1 MILIC
6 TLGFGIITSISSSK
20 SCERIMHQSTA
31 AVCVA
36 LRNICVVRYWTRSKM
51 SSQKVIEFVPTP
63 PKNIKYNAFKLKGKK
78 SKNKKKLRP
87 VQGKQPFART
97 YNFKGPKFERMS
109 SQNNDQTVTIRGMD
123 LVQAIPVINDQTS
136 QSDGIFLTIPSNPAY
151 WKGTRIGA
159 LAQGYAQFRPLE
171 FSVKYV
177 PSVPVT
183 VPGQVVYGTL
193 WNTGTKEQNL
203 QQSLAT
209 SNGGGITT
217 CYQYAWSRVSCNKQT
232 LPQQFYVTGD
242 NMSDE
247 HVNPFTWFAFYT
259 GNALGDFKS
268 VSAPG
273 YAIVYW
279 KYKFTVGIGESRE
292 YSVVTQQTPQMTQWL
307 KSNYNLE
314 LVPIWGVAI
323 GILKNLGMRILR
335 KCAVVIL
342 REVQAT
348 LTNVTNDQTY
358 EELPIYPG
366 TTMAVDVSSLDNTN
380 AGQTVI
386 HSASGRYLVNDDT
399 PVAIYMCGSPL
410 TRVVRAPTPPEPPKL
425 RKVWGFYLNSTGIS
439 NASFDIVLNDR
450 LQFAANI
457 ADSPIALNYFALD
470 ATFVNDGWHL
480 IIQPKDSAG
489 GTQEVTMRMLLQ
501 NLDGT
506 FATVLFSPTGAFV
519 SDESFDISLIE
530 NGNNQPYPLV

>member
-1 MILIC
+1 
-6 TLGFGIITSISSSK
+6 
-20 SCERIMHQSTA
+20 
-31 AVCVA
+31 
-36 LRNICVVRYWTRSKM
+36 M

-63 PKNIKYNAFKLKGKK
+63 PKNIKYNAFKLKGKR

-87 VQGKQPFART
+87 VQGRQPFART

-292 YSVVTQQTPQMTQWL
+292 YSVVTQQTPQMTKWL

-366 TTMAVDVSSLDNTN
+366 TTMAVDVASLDNTN

-410 TRVVRAPTPPEPPKL
+410 SRVLREPTPPSPPTPEKL
-425 RKVWGFYLNSTGIS
+425 REVWGFYLLVQDEP
-439 NASFDIVLNDR
+439 NASFDVVEKKENRML
-450 LQFAANI
+450 ANI
-457 ADSPIALNYFALD
+457 CSASDAKNYFLLTADKQDNGFTINIGSMSSLGP
-470 ATFVNDGWHL
+470 AEQNM
-480 IIQPKDSAG
+480 Q
-489 GTQEVTMRMLLQ
+489 MLLL
-501 NLDGT
+501 NIDGT
-506 FATVLFSPTGAFV
+506 FARVDFGDGSTYGTGEIFDFSYIY
-519 SDESFDISLIE
+519 EH
-530 NGNNQPYPLV
+530 GNNRPYPFHREI

>member
-1 MILIC
+1 
-6 TLGFGIITSISSSK
+6 
-20 SCERIMHQSTA
+20 
-31 AVCVA
+31 
-36 LRNICVVRYWTRSKM
+36 M
-51 SSQKVIEFVPTP
+51 SSQKVIEFVPNP
-63 PKNIKYNAFKLKGKK
+63 PKNIKYNAFNLKGKK
-78 SKNKKKLRP
+78 SKNKKRLKP

-97 YNFKGPKFERMS
+97 YNFKGPKFQRIN

-292 YSVVTQQTPQMTQWL
+292 YSVVTQQTQQMTNWL
-307 KSNYNLE
+307 KSTYNLE

-366 TTMAVDVSSLDNTN
+366 TTMAVDVSSLDKSNT
-380 AGQTVI
+380 GKTVI

-410 TRVVRAPTPPEPPKL
+410 SRVPREPAPPVPPDPPVRRLKE
-425 RKVWGFYLNSTGIS
+425 VWGFYLLRVGEP
-439 NASFDIVLNDR
+439 NASFQVVETKDTEFIV
-450 LQFAANI
+450 NI
-457 ADSPIALNYFALD
+457 CDSPDAENYFLLHAYKQ
-470 ATFVNDGWHL
+470 AEGWQ
-480 IIQPKDSAG
+480 IQIGDVSVG
-489 GTQEVTMRMLLQ
+489 GHEQQTMQMLLL
-501 NLDGT
+501 NIDGT
-506 FATVLFSPTGAFV
+506 FSRVDFGPSSTYSSP
-519 SDESFDISLIE
+519 ENLDISYIME
-530 NGNNQPYPLV
+530 HGNDRPYPIIKQ